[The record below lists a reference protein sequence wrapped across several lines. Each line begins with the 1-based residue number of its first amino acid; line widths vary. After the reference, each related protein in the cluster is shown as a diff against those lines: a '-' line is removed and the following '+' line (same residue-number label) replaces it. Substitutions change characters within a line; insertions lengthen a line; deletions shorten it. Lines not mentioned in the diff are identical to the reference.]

1 MPAFNTQLLTLGSS
15 SEHLTHQLYK
25 ASEKSQLLV
34 DELTRVEQQHK
45 KMMQH
50 AKKANK
56 RMQLAILANKD
67 KTVKG
72 SVADKEERE
81 ALESVKVNDDS
92 DNKMDLFLLS

>member
-1 MPAFNTQLLTLGSS
+1 
-15 SEHLTHQLYK
+15 
-25 ASEKSQLLV
+25 
-34 DELTRVEQQHK
+34 
-45 KMMQH
+45 MMQH